1 MIKDRFDVAVVVVVR
16 RGSRTGDDARS
27 SRVVRA
33 ERATRAHHEIERHRA
48 IVSGRLRVAGAVT
61 RATCGA
67 LCARVVVVVV
77 ATRAENARRASEQKS
92 KRRSDF

>member
-1 MIKDRFDVAVVVVVR
+1 
-16 RGSRTGDDARS
+16 
-27 SRVVRA
+27 
-33 ERATRAHHEIERHRA
+33 
-48 IVSGRLRVAGAVT
+48 VT